1 MERQRCEK
9 VGSYIVKTNCT
20 VRQAAK
26 KFRISKTMAYDDVA
40 KKLWE
45 VDSNL
50 AEKVAI
56 VLRKNKAERHIR
68 GGLATKQKYEFLR
81 KLR

>member
-1 MERQRCEK
+1 MSKERCEELGAY
-9 VGSYIVKTNCT
+9 VVKTNCT

-26 KFRISKTMAYDDVA
+26 KFGISKTTVHQDVA

-45 VDSNL
+45 VNNDL

-56 VLRKNKAERHIR
+56 VLRRNKDERHIR
-68 GGLATKQKYEFLR
+68 GGLATKLKYEALK
-81 KLR
+81 KLS